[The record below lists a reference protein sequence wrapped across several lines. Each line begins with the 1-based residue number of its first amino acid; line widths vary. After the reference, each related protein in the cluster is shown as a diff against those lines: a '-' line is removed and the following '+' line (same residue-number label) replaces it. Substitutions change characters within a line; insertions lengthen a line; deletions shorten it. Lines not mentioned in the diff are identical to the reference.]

1 MKEVSH
7 KMKAV
12 QGSSLLHHVVDGDG
26 PPVILIHG
34 ISASQADWWR
44 LMPLLVSAGYRG
56 IAVDMLGHGDS
67 PKPQDPEA
75 YTAEAVY
82 TALEDWIDSLGL
94 DSPFY
99 LVGHS
104 LGGYMSLTYALR
116 HPDRVRA
123 MVLINPL
130 YSLKQLTRV
139 LDLLMPLAS
148 VGVGL
153 LKATPQWLVN
163 SFLSYNDSFLNKLDT
178 ETRWAYARDIKR
190 ASPNFLRIPATAPDL
205 TPSLPSITP
214 VTMVLWGVDDKI
226 EKADS
231 FSQLVSGLFNATG
244 KGIADCGHH
253 PHQGKPEVV
262 SRMLLDFFK
271 LHPVSLEEGLGAEE
285 SMQIDPAQV
294 AEQIEEF
301 IRRQVDE
308 FQRDGVVVGMS
319 GGLDSAVVASLATRA
334 LGPERVKTLLLP
346 ERDSSPDSK
355 TDALLEIKRL
365 GLQYEE
371 VSLTPMLSAMGIYG
385 LTPLRILG
393 IRSLKAAI
401 VQQQHRA
408 QAEALGEMPFRAGLL
423 GTRDLGEKKH
433 LIDTGNAY
441 TRVKHRMRMLTLYYH
456 ADQENRLVLGTTNKS
471 ESMTGFVVKWGD
483 NVADVEPL
491 LPLYKT
497 QVRQLARYLGVS
509 ERILDKPPSPDL
521 IPGIVDGLALGM
533 DYETL
538 DKILWGLE
546 VGSTVERMVENLQ
559 VTAVQVEHVQ
569 EMQRRSEH
577 LRDLPPYPDLEAR
590 QADLSPASVQ
600 EARVEAAPSATTA
613 RQLIEDLPQYFRAD
627 RARGANAIIQFQ
639 LSGEGGGNWYA
650 VIKDGT
656 CTVTEG
662 VSSAAQGTIM
672 MSASDYVDLES
683 GKLRGTKAFMT
694 GRVKTSGDFRLLRK
708 MQAWFPR

>member
-1 MKEVSH
+1 MN
-7 KMKAV
+7 AV
-12 QGSSLLHHVVDGDG
+12 EGHSSLHHVVDGDG

-34 ISASQADWWR
+34 ISASQTDWWR
-44 LMPLLVSAGYRG
+44 LMPLLVDAGYRA
-56 IAVDMLGHGDS
+56 IAVDLLGHGDS
-67 PKPQDPEA
+67 PKPEDPDA

-82 TALEDWIDSLGL
+82 TALEYWIDSLGL
-94 DSPFY
+94 NSPFY

-104 LGGYMSLTYALR
+104 LGGYMSLTYALN

-123 MVLINPL
+123 MALINPL
-130 YSLKQLTRV
+130 YSLSQLTRV
-139 LDLLMPLAS
+139 LDLFMPLAS
-148 VGVGL
+148 IGVGL

-163 SFLSYNDSFLNKLDT
+163 SFLSYNDSFLTKLDS

-190 ASPNFLRIPATAPDL
+190 ASPNFLRIPASAPDL

-214 VTMVLWGVDDKI
+214 VTLVLWGVDDRI

-231 FSQLVSGLFNATG
+231 FSQLVSGLHNATG
-244 KGIADCGHH
+244 KGIEDCGHH
-253 PHQGKPEVV
+253 PHQGKPELV
-262 SRMLLDFFK
+262 SRMLLDFFQ
-271 LHPVSLEEGLGAEE
+271 LHPVQREVGLEAEQA
-285 SMQIDPAQV
+285 MQIEPAQV
-294 AEQIEEF
+294 AAQLEEF

-308 FQRDGVVVGMS
+308 LQREGAVVAMS
-319 GGLDSAVVASLATRA
+319 GGIDSAVVASLAARA
-334 LGPERVKTLLLP
+334 LGPEKVKALLLP

-355 TDALLEIKRL
+355 IDALLEIKRL
-365 GLQYEE
+365 GLRYEE

-393 IRSLKAAI
+393 VRSLKAAI

-423 GTRDLGEKKH
+423 GTRDLGDKKH

-441 TRVKHRMRMLTLYYH
+441 TRVKHRMRMTTLYYH
-456 ADQENRLVLGTTNKS
+456 ADLENLLVLGTTNKS

-483 NVADVEPL
+483 NVADAEPL

-497 QVRQLARYLGVS
+497 QVRQLARYLGVAAK
-509 ERILDKPPSPDL
+509 ILEKPPSPDL

-546 VGSTVERMVENLQ
+546 VGSTTERMVETLQ
-559 VTAVQVEHVQ
+559 VTAAQVEHVQ
-569 EMQRRSEH
+569 EMQRRSQH
-577 LRDLPPYPDLEAR
+577 LRALPPYPDLD
-590 QADLSPASVQ
+590 ADQVEPSPVPVQ
-600 EARVEAAPSATTA
+600 EAPTQVVPAIMTA
-613 RQLIEDLPQYFRAD
+613 RRLIEDLPQYFRAD

-656 CTVTEG
+656 CAVTEG

-672 MSASDYVDLES
+672 MSASDYVDLAT
-683 GKLRGTKAFMT
+683 GKLGGTRAFMT
-694 GRVKTSGDFRLLRK
+694 GRVKTSGDFTLLKK